1 MQENELRTEILIDAP
16 PSAVWA
22 VLTDFGRYR
31 EWNDLIEYVS
41 GRAEEG
47 AEVRT
52 RAAWGSPAEREFE
65 GRITAVEP
73 PSLLASEGGDP
84 ELFFGRHRWELS
96 AEGAGTRF
104 VNREVW
110 TGPLAESVYAQSKEL
125 LTDEFDAF
133 NKALKTEAER
143 FHGAPSAL

>member
-1 MQENELRTEILIDAP
+1 MQENELRTEVVIDAP
-16 PSAVWA
+16 AAVVWA
-22 VLTDFGRYR
+22 VLTDFSRYR

-41 GRAEEG
+41 GEAEEG

-65 GRITAVEP
+65 GRITTVEP
-73 PSLLASEGGDP
+73 PGLLASEGGDP

-96 AEGAGTRF
+96 DEGARTRL

-110 TGPLAESVYAQSKEL
+110 SGALADAVYAESKDV
-125 LTDEFDAF
+125 LTAEFDAF
-133 NKALKTEAER
+133 NRALKAEAER
-143 FHGAPSAL
+143 RA